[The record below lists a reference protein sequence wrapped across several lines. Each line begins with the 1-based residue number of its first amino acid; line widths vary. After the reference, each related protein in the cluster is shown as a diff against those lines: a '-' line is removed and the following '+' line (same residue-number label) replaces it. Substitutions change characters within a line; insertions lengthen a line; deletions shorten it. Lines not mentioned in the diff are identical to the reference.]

1 MRTSGR
7 SLGLACFGLALGLV
21 FNSFLGPLVLGV
33 IEYRYTETFENQ
45 GIGLDAFVLVIAAPL
60 LVAAGV
66 LSLRRHL
73 AAPFLALGPAAMSA
87 YMMPQYVLG
96 AHYTE
101 LPGNNEDFFLLHLG
115 LFVLSMMVVVMAW
128 VAVDV
133 TALPRST
140 RRSLTF
146 TGTLLLAIAAFL
158 VIRYLPPLVEIWDGS
173 PTDEY
178 IADPIAFWLIAFMD
192 LGLVVPAAVA
202 CGVSLL
208 LGVEEA
214 RKPTYAVISWFALV
228 GPAVAAMGFP
238 MAINDDPN
246 ASLAG
251 AAIFAVF
258 GAAFAILAAYMFRP
272 LFRQTPDL
280 LHPEAENSPW
290 KR

>member
-1 MRTSGR
+1 
-7 SLGLACFGLALGLV
+7 
-21 FNSFLGPLVLGV
+21 
-33 IEYRYTETFENQ
+33 
-45 GIGLDAFVLVIAAPL
+45 
-60 LVAAGV
+60 
-66 LSLRRHL
+66 
-73 AAPFLALGPAAMSA
+73 
-87 YMMPQYVLG
+87 MMPQYVLG

-158 VIRYLPPLVEIWDGS
+158 VIRYLPALVEIWDGS

-178 IADPIAFWLIAFMD
+178 VADPIAFWLISFMD

-228 GPAVAAMGFP
+228 GPAVAAMGFA

-246 ASLAG
+246 ASPPG
-251 AAIFAVF
+251 AAVFAVF

-272 LFRQTPDL
+272 LFRQTPDMSQ
-280 LHPEAENSPW
+280 PRAEDSACI
-290 KR
+290 R